1 MTIACGSRP
10 RPAWHAAHRPARRT
24 PTRRRPA
31 DSGRPG
37 RYLQSVQPVL
47 EAFARAAA
55 GDAAGLDDARASWS
69 RLDPAERPLLAGLGR
84 FLAGTD
90 DRSSAFPDALD
101 ALADGD
107 LARVRRRLGELAGPE
122 RELLA
127 PLERHL
133 AAQPDDEAAAWLAA
147 HEDLGSNEDAED
159 DGFDFA
165 ELVAREAAGHERT
178 DEPRRT
184 GIRSNRTPEELLAL
198 MGLTGFRPSQREAVQ
213 AALDGRD
220 SLVVMPTGGG
230 KSLCYQLPALASEAL
245 TVVVSP
251 LIALISDQHQ
261 RLVAAG
267 QRSAMLASN
276 LGPER
281 NRATLAEIRSGQA
294 QILFCA
300 PERFV
305 SRALRA
311 ALLTREIAL
320 FVVDEAHCLSEWGH
334 DFRPDYLRLRPV
346 IDLLGRPPVM
356 ACTATATPRVA
367 EEIAARLDLHDPL
380 IVRRGFDRPNISF
393 DVIALAGDGAVTRKR
408 QLLLAGLADQANRP
422 AVVYCGTR
430 KDTEQV
436 TGLLGDVGIPAAC
449 YHAGMDAAA
458 RDDSQRRFMD
468 GRVDVIVATNAFG
481 QGIDKE
487 DIRSVWHWAL
497 PSSVEGYYQ
506 EAGRAGRDGK
516 PAKAVLLAMR
526 GDLGRL
532 IQFIKNSEMTVDDVR
547 GMTDRLRRQAVDGV
561 AVIDVRSQDDRE
573 RVALAV
579 AERAGHVTL
588 APAPGGSLA
597 ASFTGRLDE
606 YEARRL
612 CREAANRRW
621 TAYQALKRF
630 ADSRACR
637 RRQLLD
643 HFGDDTPTAPD
654 GRCCDVCSPLD
665 WIDIDAVTVP
675 VSRPAAARRTD
686 SSTPTGP
693 PVDDAEFAALKR
705 WRLDRADGKPAYTV
719 ASNAVLEELLRR
731 RPSSAEEL
739 IAIRG
744 VGPAFVEKYSDG
756 LLGLLAAL

>member
-1 MTIACGSRP
+1 MGAKPVHARVTIPRADDSR
-10 RPAWHAAHRPARRT
+10 T
-24 PTRRRPA
+24 K
-31 DSGRPG
+31 
-37 RYLQSVQPVL
+37 RYLQAVQPVL
-47 EAFARAAA
+47 AAFSRAAA
-55 GDAAGLDDARASWS
+55 GDPAGLDDARACWGA
-69 RLDPAERPLLAGLGR
+69 LDPAERTLLVGLGRLLAGT
-84 FLAGTD
+84 AP
-90 DRSSAFPDALD
+90 SSGALSDTLD
-101 ALADGD
+101 ALAERD
-107 LARVRRRLGELAGPE
+107 LARVRRRLPELAEAE
-122 RELLA
+122 RELIVG
-127 PLERHL
+127 LEAHL
-133 AAQPDDEAAAWLAA
+133 AALPDHETAAWLAA
-147 HEDLGSNEDAED
+147 QESLGSGEDAED

-165 ELVAREAAGHERT
+165 ELVALEAAGR
-178 DEPRRT
+178 DRAAARRPT
-184 GIRSNRTPEELLAL
+184 GIQTTRTPEDLLAL
-198 MGLTGFRPSQREAVQ
+198 MGLDGFRPSQREAVQ

-230 KSLCYQLPALASEAL
+230 KSLCYQLPAIASDAL

-281 NRATLAEIRSGQA
+281 NRATLDEIRSGQA

-305 SRALRA
+305 SRPLRA

-367 EEIAARLDLHDPL
+367 QEIADRLALRDPL

-408 QLLLAGLADQANRP
+408 QILLAGLSRPENRP
-422 AVVYCGTR
+422 AIVYCGTR
-430 KDTEQV
+430 KDTELV
-436 TGLLGDVGIPAAC
+436 GGLLREAGISASC
-449 YHAGMDAAA
+449 YHAGMAADA
-458 RDDSQRRFMD
+458 RDESQRRFMD
-468 GRVDVIVATNAFG
+468 GAVDVVVATNAFG
-481 QGIDKE
+481 QGIDKD

-506 EAGRAGRDGK
+506 EAGRAGRDGR

-547 GMTDRLRRQAVDGV
+547 GVIARLRRRAPGGV
-561 AVIDVRSQDDRE
+561 AVIDPRSQDDRD

-588 APAPGGSLA
+588 SPAPAGNLA

-606 YEARRL
+606 HEARRL

-621 TAYQALKRF
+621 NAYQALKRF
-630 ADSRACR
+630 ADSRDVCR

-654 GRCCDVCSPLD
+654 GRCCDVCSPID
-665 WIDIDAVTVP
+665 WIDLDAVTVP
-675 VSRPAAARRTD
+675 VRR
-686 SSTPTGP
+686 SSTNRTAATAQPSGP
-693 PVDDAEFAALKR
+693 PVDAAELAALKR
-705 WRLDRADGKPAYTV
+705 WRLEEADGKPAYTV

-731 RPSSAEEL
+731 RPASPEEL

-744 VGPAFVEKYSDG
+744 VGPAFVEKHSTG
-756 LLGLLAAL
+756 LLDLLATL

>member
-1 MTIACGSRP
+1 
-10 RPAWHAAHRPARRT
+10 
-24 PTRRRPA
+24 
-31 DSGRPG
+31 
-37 RYLQSVQPVL
+37 VQPVL

-55 GDAAGLDDARASWS
+55 GDVAGLDDARASWAG
-69 RLDPAERPLLAGLGR
+69 LDQAERPLLAGLGR
-84 FLAGTD
+84 LLAGTA
-90 DRSSAFPDALD
+90 DRSVALPDALD
-101 ALADGD
+101 ALAGGD
-107 LARVRRRLGELAGPE
+107 LARVRRRLDDLAAPE
-122 RELLA
+122 RELIA
-127 PLERHL
+127 RLERHL
-133 AAQPDDEAAAWLAA
+133 AAQPDAETAAWLAA
-147 HEDLGSNEDAED
+147 QEGLGPGEDAED

-165 ELVAREAAGHERT
+165 ELVALEAAGRARS
-178 DEPRRT
+178 DEPRPA
-184 GIRSNRTPEELLAL
+184 GIRTTRTPEELLVL
-198 MGLTGFRPSQREAVQ
+198 MGLGGFRPSQREAVQ

-230 KSLCYQLPALASEAL
+230 KSLCYQLPALASDAL

-251 LIALISDQHQ
+251 LIALIADQHQ
-261 RLVAAG
+261 RLVGAG

-281 NRATLAEIRSGQA
+281 NRETLAEIRSGRA

-367 EEIAARLDLHDPL
+367 QEIADRLDLRDPL

-393 DVIALAGDGAVTRKR
+393 DVIGLAGDGAVTRKR
-408 QLLLAGLADQANRP
+408 QILLAGLADEANRP
-422 AVVYCGTR
+422 AIVYCGTR

-436 TGLLGDVGIPAAC
+436 GDLLRGAGIPAAC
-449 YHAGMDAAA
+449 YHAGMDAHA
-458 RDDSQRRFMD
+458 RDESQRRFMD
-468 GRVDVIVATNAFG
+468 GAVDVVVATNAFG

-506 EAGRAGRDGK
+506 EAGRAGRDGR

-547 GMTDRLRRQAVDGV
+547 GVIDRLRRRAVDGV
-561 AVIDVRSQDDRE
+561 AVIDSRGQDDRD

-588 APAPGGSLA
+588 APAPGGNLA
-597 ASFTGRLDE
+597 ASFSGRLDE

-621 TAYQALKRF
+621 NAYQALKRF
-630 ADSRACR
+630 ADGGDHCR

-654 GRCCDVCSPLD
+654 GRCCDVCSPID
-665 WIDIDAVTVP
+665 WIDIAAVTVP
-675 VSRPAAARRTD
+675 VRRSSSPRRAGSSAPPAEPA
-686 SSTPTGP
+686 GP
-693 PVDDAEFAALKR
+693 PVDETELAALKR
-705 WRLDRADGKPAYTV
+705 WRLDRAEGKPAYTV

-731 RPSSAEEL
+731 RPGSADEL

-744 VGPAFVEKYSDG
+744 VGPAFVEKYADG
-756 LLGLLAAL
+756 LLGLLAAM

>member
-1 MTIACGSRP
+1 
-10 RPAWHAAHRPARRT
+10 
-24 PTRRRPA
+24 
-31 DSGRPG
+31 
-37 RYLQSVQPVL
+37 VQPVL
-47 EAFARAAA
+47 AAFSRAAA
-55 GDAAGLDDARASWS
+55 GDPTGLDDARASWGG
-69 RLDPAERPLLAGLGR
+69 LAADERPLLVGLGR
-84 FLAGTD
+84 LLAGAA
-90 DRSSAFPDALD
+90 DRSIALPDALD
-101 ALADGD
+101 ALAERD
-107 LARVRRRLGELAGPE
+107 LARVRRRLDDLDGPE
-122 RELLA
+122 RELIA
-127 PLERHL
+127 ALERHL
-133 AAQPDDEAAAWLAA
+133 AAQPDHEMAAWLAA
-147 HEDLGSNEDAED
+147 NETIGGGHDAED

-165 ELVAREAAGHERT
+165 ELVALEAAGRE
-178 DEPRRT
+178 DSGQPRPV
-184 GIRSNRTPEELLAL
+184 GIKTTRTPEDLLAL
-198 MGLTGFRPSQREAVQ
+198 MGLDEFRPSQREAVQ

-230 KSLCYQLPALASEAL
+230 KSLCYQLPALASDAL

-251 LIALISDQHQ
+251 LIALIADQHQ

-267 QRSAMLASN
+267 QRSAMLASY
-276 LGPER
+276 LGADR
-281 NRATLAEIRSGQA
+281 NRATLAEIRSGHA

-367 EEIAARLDLHDPL
+367 DEIAARLELREPL

-408 QLLLAGLADQANRP
+408 QILLAGLGDASNRP
-422 AVVYCGTR
+422 AIVYCGTR

-436 TGLLGDVGIPAAC
+436 GELLRDVGIAAAC
-449 YHAGMDAAA
+449 YHAGMDAEA
-458 RDDSQRRFMD
+458 RNSSQRRFMEGD
-468 GRVDVIVATNAFG
+468 LDVVVATNAFG

-547 GMTDRLRRQAVDGV
+547 GVIDRLRRRASGGV
-561 AVIDVRSQDDRE
+561 AVIDSRGQDDRE

-588 APAPGGSLA
+588 SPAPGGNLA

-621 TAYQALKRF
+621 NAYQALKRF
-630 ADSRACR
+630 ADSRDVCR

-643 HFGDDTPTAPD
+643 HFGDDTPTAPN
-654 GRCCDVCSPLD
+654 GRCCDVCSPID

-675 VSRPAAARRTD
+675 ARR
-686 SSTPTGP
+686 SSQSRRGESSRASGPPGP
-693 PVDDAEFAALKR
+693 PVDQAEFAALKR
-705 WRLDRADGKPAYTV
+705 WRLDRAEGKPAYTV
-719 ASNAVLEELLRR
+719 ASNAVLEELLRH
-731 RPSSAEEL
+731 RPACAEEL

-744 VGPAFVEKYSDG
+744 VGPAFVEKHSEG
-756 LLGLLAAL
+756 LLGLLATF

>member
-1 MTIACGSRP
+1 ME
-10 RPAWHAAHRPARRT
+10 
-24 PTRRRPA
+24 
-31 DSGRPG
+31 
-37 RYLQSVQPVL
+37 PVL
-47 EAFARAAA
+47 AAFSRAAA
-55 GDAAGLDDARASWS
+55 GDPAGLDQARASWS
-69 RLDPAERPLLAGLGR
+69 GLEPAQRPLLAGLGR
-84 FLAGTD
+84 LLAGAGE
-90 DRSSAFPDALD
+90 RSSALPDTLD
-101 ALADGD
+101 ALAAGD
-107 LARVRRRLGELAGPE
+107 LARVRRRLGELAAPE
-122 RELLA
+122 RELIA

-133 AAQPDDEAAAWLAA
+133 AAALPDDETAAWLAA
-147 HEDLGSNEDAED
+147 HESLGGGEDAED

-165 ELVAREAAGHERT
+165 ELVALEAAGR
-178 DEPRRT
+178 DRVAEPRRT
-184 GIRSNRTPEELLAL
+184 GIRSTRTPEDLLGL
-198 MGLTGFRPSQREAVQ
+198 MGLTEFRPSQREAVQ

-230 KSLCYQLPALASEAL
+230 KSLCYQLPALASDAL

-251 LIALISDQHQ
+251 LIALIADQHQ

-281 NRATLAEIRSGQA
+281 NRETLAEIRSGRA

-311 ALLTREIAL
+311 ALLTREIGL

-367 EEIAARLDLHDPL
+367 LEIAARLDLRDPL

-408 QLLLAGLADQANRP
+408 QILLAGLADETNRP
-422 AVVYCGTR
+422 AIVYCGTR
-430 KDTEQV
+430 KDTELV
-436 TGLLGDVGIPAAC
+436 GELLRDVGIPAAC

-458 RDDSQRRFMD
+458 RNESQRRFMD
-468 GRVDVIVATNAFG
+468 GAVDVVVATNAFG

-506 EAGRAGRDGK
+506 EAGRAGRDGA

-532 IQFIKNSEMTVDDVR
+532 IQFIKNSEMSVDDVR
-547 GMTDRLRRQAVDGV
+547 GVIDRLRRRAPGGV
-561 AVIDVRSQDDRE
+561 AVIDSRGQDDRE

-588 APAPGGSLA
+588 SPAPGGNLA

-621 TAYQALKRF
+621 NAYQALKRF
-630 ADSRACR
+630 ADSRDVCR

-643 HFGDDTPTAPD
+643 HFGDDTPTAAD
-654 GRCCDVCSPLD
+654 GRCCDVCSPID
-665 WIDIDAVTVP
+665 WLDIDAVTLP
-675 VSRPAAARRTD
+675 VRKSSSSRRGEPP
-686 SSTPTGP
+686 TPSGP
-693 PVDDAEFAALKR
+693 PVDEVEFAALKR
-705 WRLDRADGKPAYTV
+705 WRLDRAEGKPAYTV

-731 RPSSAEEL
+731 RPGSTDEL

-756 LLGLLAAL
+756 LLGLLASL

>member
-1 MTIACGSRP
+1 MGAKPVHARLTIPRVDDSR
-10 RPAWHAAHRPARRT
+10 T
-24 PTRRRPA
+24 K
-31 DSGRPG
+31 
-37 RYLQSVQPVL
+37 RYLQPVQPVL
-47 EAFARAAA
+47 AAFSRAAA
-55 GDAAGLDDARASWS
+55 GDPAGLDDARASWGG
-69 RLDPAERPLLAGLGR
+69 LDPAERTLLVGLGRLLAGT
-84 FLAGTD
+84 A
-90 DRSSAFPDALD
+90 DRSGALPDTLD
-101 ALADGD
+101 ALAERD
-107 LARVRRRLGELAGPE
+107 LARVRRRLPELAAAE
-122 RELLA
+122 RELIVG
-127 PLERHL
+127 LEVHL
-133 AAQPDDEAAAWLAA
+133 AALPDHETAAWLAA
-147 HEDLGSNEDAED
+147 QESLGSGEDAED

-165 ELVAREAAGHERT
+165 ELVALEATGRDRAA
-178 DEPRRT
+178 DRRPT
-184 GIRSNRTPEELLAL
+184 GIQTTRTPEDLLAL
-198 MGLTGFRPSQREAVQ
+198 MGLDGFRPSQREAVQ

-230 KSLCYQLPALASEAL
+230 KSLCYQLPAIASDAL

-281 NRATLAEIRSGQA
+281 NRATLDEIRSGRA

-367 EEIAARLDLHDPL
+367 QEIADRLALRDPL

-408 QLLLAGLADQANRP
+408 QILLAGLSGPENRP
-422 AVVYCGTR
+422 AIVYCGTR
-430 KDTEQV
+430 KDTELV
-436 TGLLGDVGIPAAC
+436 GGLLREAGISASC
-449 YHAGMDAAA
+449 YHAGMAADA
-458 RDDSQRRFMD
+458 RDESQRRFMD
-468 GRVDVIVATNAFG
+468 GAVDVVVATNAFG
-481 QGIDKE
+481 QGIDKD

-506 EAGRAGRDGK
+506 EAGRAGRDGR

-547 GMTDRLRRQAVDGV
+547 AVIDRLRRRASGGV
-561 AVIDVRSQDDRE
+561 AVIDSRSQDDRD

-588 APAPGGSLA
+588 SPAPAGNLA

-606 YEARRL
+606 HEARRL

-630 ADSRACR
+630 ADSRDVCR

-654 GRCCDVCSPLD
+654 GRCCDVCSPID
-665 WIDIDAVTVP
+665 WIDLDAVTIPVRRPSANRTP
-675 VSRPAAARRTD
+675 VSSRP
-686 SSTPTGP
+686 PGP
-693 PVDDAEFAALKR
+693 PVDDAELATLKR
-705 WRLDRADGKPAYTV
+705 WRLEEADGKPAYTV

-731 RPSSAEEL
+731 RPASPDEL

-744 VGPAFVEKYSDG
+744 VGPAFVEKYSTG
-756 LLGLLAAL
+756 LLHLLATL

>member
-1 MTIACGSRP
+1 V
-10 RPAWHAAHRPARRT
+10 
-24 PTRRRPA
+24 
-31 DSGRPG
+31 
-37 RYLQSVQPVL
+37 LPVL
-47 EAFARAAA
+47 TAFARAAA
-55 GDAAGLDDARASWS
+55 GDPVGLDDARSSWAG
-69 RLDPAERPLLAGLGR
+69 LEAGERPLLAGLGR
-84 FLAGTD
+84 LLAGPAG
-90 DRSSAFPDALD
+90 RSQALPDVLD
-101 ALADGD
+101 ALATRD
-107 LARVRRRLGELAGPE
+107 LVRVRRRLGELEDTE
-122 RELLA
+122 RELIA

-133 AAQPDDEAAAWLAA
+133 ATLPDHDTAAWLAA
-147 HEDLGSNEDAED
+147 AEGLGPGEDAED

-165 ELVAREAAGHERT
+165 ALVALEAAGHDRSAKPRPTAPRT
-178 DEPRRT
+178 T
-184 GIRSNRTPEELLAL
+184 RTPEDLLAL
-198 MGLTGFRPSQREAVQ
+198 MGLDGFRPSQREAVQ

-230 KSLCYQLPALASEAL
+230 KSLCYQLPALASDAL

-267 QRSAMLASN
+267 HRSAMLASN

-281 NRATLAEIRSGQA
+281 NRATLDEIRSGHA

-367 EEIAARLDLHDPL
+367 DEIAARLGLRDPL
-380 IVRRGFDRPNISF
+380 VVRRGFDRPNISF
-393 DVIALAGDGAVTRKR
+393 DVVALAGDGAVTRKR
-408 QLLLAGLADQANRP
+408 QILLAGLGDPDNRP
-422 AVVYCGTR
+422 AIVYCGTR
-430 KDTEQV
+430 KDTELV
-436 TGLLGDVGIPAAC
+436 AELLGASGIPAAC
-449 YHAGMDAAA
+449 YHAGMDARA
-458 RDDSQRRFMD
+458 RDDSQRRFMT
-468 GRVDVIVATNAFG
+468 GAVDVVVATNAFG

-506 EAGRAGRDGK
+506 EAGRAGRDGR

-532 IQFIKNSEMTVDDVR
+532 IQFIKSSEMTVDDVR
-547 GMTDRLRRQAVDGV
+547 GVIDRLRRRAVDGV
-561 AVIDVRSQDDRE
+561 TVIDPRSQDDRE

-579 AERAGHVTL
+579 AERSGHVTL
-588 APAPGGSLA
+588 APAPGGNLA
-597 ASFTGRLDE
+597 ASFSGRLDE

-621 TAYQALKRF
+621 NAYQALKRF
-630 ADSRACR
+630 ADSRDVCR

-654 GRCCDVCSPLD
+654 GRCCDVCSPID
-665 WIDIDAVTVP
+665 WIDLDAATAP
-675 VSRPAAARRTD
+675 VRRSPATRRGAASPAA
-686 SSTPTGP
+686 PVGP
-693 PVDDAEFAALKR
+693 PVDDAELARLKR
-705 WRLDRADGKPAYTV
+705 WRLDEAEGKPAYTV

-731 RPSSAEEL
+731 RPASAEEL

-744 VGPAFVEKYSDG
+744 VGPAFVEKHSAG
-756 LLGLLAAL
+756 LLDLLAAL

>member
-1 MTIACGSRP
+1 
-10 RPAWHAAHRPARRT
+10 
-24 PTRRRPA
+24 
-31 DSGRPG
+31 
-37 RYLQSVQPVL
+37 VQPVL
-47 EAFARAAA
+47 AAFARAAA
-55 GDAAGLDDARASWS
+55 GDPSGLDDARAAWP

-84 FLAGTD
+84 HLAGAA
-90 DRSSAFPDALD
+90 DRSEALADALD
-101 ALADGD
+101 ALAERD
-107 LARVRRRLGELAGPE
+107 LARARRRQSELAQPE
-122 RELLA
+122 QTLIA
-127 PLERHL
+127 AVERHL
-133 AAQPDDEAAAWLAA
+133 AALPDDETAAWLSAQEGLGPG
-147 HEDLGSNEDAED
+147 EDVEDG
-159 DGFDFA
+159 GFDFA
-165 ELVAREAAGHERT
+165 ELLAVEAARR
-178 DEPRRT
+178 DPVAEPRRT
-184 GIRSNRTPEELLAL
+184 GIRTTRTPEELLGL
-198 MGLTGFRPSQREAVQ
+198 MGLTEFRPSQREAVA

-230 KSLCYQLPALASEAL
+230 KSLCYQLPALASDAL

-281 NRATLAEIRSGQA
+281 NRATLAEIRSGHA

-346 IDLLGRPPVM
+346 IDFLGRPPVM
-356 ACTATATPRVA
+356 ACTATATPRVSD
-367 EEIAARLDLHDPL
+367 EIAARLGLRDPL

-393 DVIALAGDGAVTRKR
+393 DVIALGGDGAVTRKR
-408 QLLLAGLADQANRP
+408 QILLAGLADPDNRP
-422 AVVYCGTR
+422 AIVYCGTR
-430 KDTEQV
+430 KDTELV
-436 TGLLGDVGIPAAC
+436 GDLLRGVGITTAC
-449 YHAGMDAAA
+449 YHAGMDAQA
-458 RDDSQRRFMD
+458 REASQRRFMD
-468 GRVDVIVATNAFG
+468 GSVDVVVATNAFG
-481 QGIDKE
+481 QGIDKK

-506 EAGRAGRDGK
+506 EAGRAGRDGA
-516 PAKAVLLAMR
+516 PARAVLLAMR

-532 IQFIKNSEMTVDDVR
+532 IQFIKSSEMTVDDVR
-547 GMTDRLRRQAVDGV
+547 GVIDRLRRRAVDGV
-561 AVIDVRSQDDRE
+561 AVIDPRGQDDRE

-588 APAPGGSLA
+588 SPAPGGNLA
-597 ASFTGRLDE
+597 AAFDGRLDE
-606 YEARRL
+606 YAARRL

-621 TAYQALKRF
+621 TAYQALKKF
-630 ADSRACR
+630 ADHRDLCR

-643 HFGDDTPTAPD
+643 HFGDDEPTAPL
-654 GRCCDVCSPLD
+654 GRCCDVCSPID
-665 WIDIDAVTVP
+665 WIDLEAVTAP
-675 VSRPAAARRTD
+675 VRRSAAPRRAPVTPSASSRLPIEAGSPEPPA
-686 SSTPTGP
+686 P
-693 PVDDAEFAALKR
+693 PVDDAELATLKR

-731 RPSSAEEL
+731 RPGSADEL

-744 VGPAFVEKYSDG
+744 VGPAFVEKYSEG
-756 LLGLLAAL
+756 LLGLLATL

>member
-1 MTIACGSRP
+1 
-10 RPAWHAAHRPARRT
+10 
-24 PTRRRPA
+24 
-31 DSGRPG
+31 
-37 RYLQSVQPVL
+37 VQLVL
-47 EAFARAAA
+47 DAFSRAAA
-55 GDAAGLDDARASWS
+55 GDPTGLDDARASWG
-69 RLDPAERPLLAGLGR
+69 RLEPAERPLLAGLGR
-84 FLAGTD
+84 LLAGTST
-90 DRSSAFPDALD
+90 RSIALPDALD
-101 ALADGD
+101 ALAERDF
-107 LARVRRRLGELAGPE
+107 ARVRRHLDELAGPE
-122 RELLA
+122 RELIA

-133 AAQPDDEAAAWLAA
+133 AALPDHETAAWLAA
-147 HEDLGSNEDAED
+147 QESLGGGEDTED
-159 DGFDFA
+159 DGYDFA
-165 ELVAREAAGHERT
+165 ELVALEAAGHDRSQQ
-178 DEPRRT
+178 PRPT
-184 GIRSNRTPEELLAL
+184 FARSNATPEELLGL
-198 MGLTGFRPSQREAVQ
+198 MGLREFRPSQREAVQ

-230 KSLCYQLPALASEAL
+230 KSLCYQLPALAGDAL

-267 QRSAMLASN
+267 HRSAMLASN

-281 NRATLAEIRSGQA
+281 NRATLDEIRSGHA

-367 EEIAARLDLHDPL
+367 DEIAARLGLRDPL
-380 IVRRGFDRPNISF
+380 VVRRGFDRPNISF

-408 QLLLAGLADQANRP
+408 QILLAGLSDPDNRP
-422 AVVYCGTR
+422 AIVYCGTR
-430 KDTEQV
+430 KDTELV
-436 TGLLGDVGIPAAC
+436 AGLLDGAGIPAAC
-449 YHAGMDAAA
+449 YHAGMGAEA
-458 RDDSQRRFMD
+458 RNDSQRRFMD
-468 GRVDVIVATNAFG
+468 GAVDVVVATNAFG
-481 QGIDKE
+481 QGIDKD

-506 EAGRAGRDGK
+506 EAGRAGRDGR

-532 IQFIKNSEMTVDDVR
+532 IQFIKSSEMTVDDVR
-547 GMTDRLRRQAVDGV
+547 GVIDRLRRRAPGGV
-561 AVIDVRSQDDRE
+561 AVIDPRSQDDRE

-579 AERAGHVTL
+579 AERSGHVTL
-588 APAPGGSLA
+588 APAPGGNLA
-597 ASFTGRLDE
+597 ATFTGRLDE

-621 TAYQALKRF
+621 NAYQALKRF
-630 ADSRACR
+630 ADSRDVCR

-654 GRCCDVCSPLD
+654 GRCCDVCSPID
-665 WIDIDAVTVP
+665 WIDLDAATAP
-675 VSRPAAARRTD
+675 VRRSTAPRRAASAAPA
-686 SSTPTGP
+686 GP
-693 PVDDAEFAALKR
+693 PVDEAELATLKR
-705 WRLDRADGKPAYTV
+705 WRLDEAEGKPAYTV

-731 RPSSAEEL
+731 RPSCTDEL

-744 VGPAFVEKYSDG
+744 VGPAFVAKHSAG
-756 LLGLLAAL
+756 VLGLLATL

>member
-1 MTIACGSRP
+1 
-10 RPAWHAAHRPARRT
+10 
-24 PTRRRPA
+24 
-31 DSGRPG
+31 
-37 RYLQSVQPVL
+37 VQPVL
-47 EAFARAAA
+47 EGFARAAA
-55 GDAAGLDDARASWS
+55 GDAAGLDDARASWAG
-69 RLDPAERPLLAGLGR
+69 LEPAERPLLAGLGR
-84 FLAGTD
+84 LLAGPAGG
-90 DRSSAFPDALD
+90 SSALPDVLD

-107 LARVRRRLGELAGPE
+107 LARVRRRLDELAASE
-122 RELLA
+122 RELIA

-133 AAQPDDEAAAWLAA
+133 AAQPDDETAAWLAA
-147 HEDLGSNEDAED
+147 HESLGAGDDADD

-165 ELVAREAAGHERT
+165 ELVALEAAGR
-178 DEPRRT
+178 DQADQPRPT
-184 GIRSNRTPEELLAL
+184 GIRTTRTPEELLGL
-198 MGLTGFRPSQREAVQ
+198 MGLTEFRPSQREAVE
-213 AALDGRD
+213 AALAGRD

-230 KSLCYQLPALASEAL
+230 KSLCYQLPALASDAL

-251 LIALISDQHQ
+251 LIALIADQHQ

-267 QRSAMLASN
+267 HRSAMLASN

-281 NRATLAEIRSGQA
+281 NRQTLAEIRSGQA

-311 ALLTREIAL
+311 ALLTREIGL

-367 EEIAARLDLHDPL
+367 DEIAARLDLRDPL

-393 DVIALAGDGAVTRKR
+393 DVIPLAGDGAVTRKR
-408 QLLLAGLADQANRP
+408 QILLAGLGDPRNRP
-422 AVVYCGTR
+422 AIVYCGTR

-436 TGLLGDVGIPAAC
+436 GELLRGAGIPAAS
-449 YHAGMDAAA
+449 YHAGMDGDA
-458 RDDSQRRFMD
+458 RNQSQKQFMA
-468 GRVDVIVATNAFG
+468 GDVEVVVATNAFG
-481 QGIDKE
+481 QGIDKD

-497 PSSVEGYYQ
+497 PSSVEAYYQ

-547 GMTDRLRRQAVDGV
+547 GVIARLRRRAVDGV
-561 AVIDVRSQDDRE
+561 AVIDSRGQDDRE
-573 RVALAV
+573 RVAVAV
-579 AERAGHVTL
+579 AERSGHVTL
-588 APAPGGSLA
+588 SPAPGGNLA
-597 ASFTGRLDE
+597 ASFTGQFDE
-606 YEARRL
+606 YEARRM

-621 TAYQALKRF
+621 NAYQALKRF
-630 ADSRACR
+630 ADTRDVCR

-643 HFGDDTPTAPD
+643 HFGDETPTAPD
-654 GRCCDVCSPLD
+654 GRCCDVCSPID
-665 WIDIDAVTVP
+665 WIDVDAVTVP
-675 VSRPAAARRTD
+675 ARR
-686 SSTPTGP
+686 SSSAKRGSPTPPPGP
-693 PVDDAEFAALKR
+693 PVDEGEFAALKQ

-731 RPSSAEEL
+731 RPGSTEEL

-756 LLGLLAAL
+756 LLGLLATM